1 MADDTGQPTA
11 VSPTQLRTFLI
22 ADVRGY
28 TRFTREHGDE
38 AASDLAAWFAEV
50 VRDTVPGFGGELL
63 ELRGDEAL
71 CVFGSA
77 RQALRAAVE
86 LQRGLRTPSSE
97 DGRVFPV
104 GVGVG
109 LDAGE
114 AVPTEGGYRGGALN
128 LAARLCSIAAPGQV
142 LASES
147 VVHLSQRVD
156 GVQFSAARTR
166 RFKGIEAPVR
176 LVEVISETPL
186 PAVPV
191 APAPQRRSSTTAW
204 MVAAVALAVAAVAA
218 AIGVIFVRGGEASS
232 VGLAS
237 NSFSLVE
244 ASGHA
249 SAPLE
254 LDESPFGMAVSGK
267 VAWLPRYSQD
277 SILAVDTATGQP
289 QSVQVGDGPDAV
301 AVGAGSVW
309 VANAGDGTVSQ
320 VNPTARRVVGV
331 PIYVGNGPT
340 GIAVGKG
347 AVWVA
352 LSVDGAVAKIDPDA
366 GRVVKTFPVGTNPT
380 RVAVGFDKVW
390 VTNES
395 VGTVT
400 PIDPVHDV
408 AESPI
413 AVGHGPNGIAIGAD
427 AVWVTNSLDGSV
439 SRIDPQTLA
448 VNTFPTEGKDTQ
460 GVAVVGDTVW
470 VAARRSAEIVRLDAQ
485 TGQIRSKLA
494 VGANPQD
501 VAAVGDGAAITT
513 TTSPT
518 EHRGGTLTIAGASE
532 DGLRGRPSVDPDSF
546 DAWYPVVWDSLA
558 VTNDGLVSLKRVPG
572 PDGGT
577 VVADLARAL
586 PTVTDGGLTYAF
598 QLREGIR
605 YSTGR
610 PVRAGDIRY
619 GLERTFTVNAGYYLK
634 FRPPL
639 NAEPYGAIVGAPTC
653 LASPRSCDLSRG
665 IVVDDKIGRITFHLR
680 HPDPDFL
687 ARLAMPL
694 AVAMPPEA
702 PRHDS
707 GRHPLPATGPYMV
720 TRYGLRQYVLVRNP
734 YFHEWSPDAQP
745 DGYPD
750 RIVFRAYKK
759 TDQAVSAVEHGAADW
774 LYFTIPSI
782 NSQQTHEIET
792 NYASQ
797 THPSAY
803 PATDLLVIQT
813 NSPLN
818 RDRTA
823 RQAIAYAIDRDRLH
837 TILTSGSSSLP
848 APSTCQ
854 LLPPNSPGYRPYCP
868 YKFDPAHARKLVHRS
883 PSYGKPVSVLS
894 YVEGTNSGRYLVEL
908 LNSLGFRARFTP
920 VDETG
925 EPTEAPD
932 IVAYSW
938 VADYV
943 GASDFILGLR
953 PGLITPSDL
962 TDAYAKQSESQY
974 QGTRAWAAAD
984 QHLTD
989 DALVIP
995 IGTGSTLGF
1004 TSNRVGNYQTAPAP
1018 GNAPMIDQMWV
1029 R

>member
-1 MADDTGQPTA
+1 LIVADDTGLEAPI
-11 VSPTQLRTFLI
+11 SPTELRTFLI

-28 TRFTREHGDE
+28 TRFTREQGDE
-38 AASDLAAWFAEV
+38 AAAELAAWFAEI
-50 VRDTVPGFGGELL
+50 VRGTVPGFAGELL

-71 CVFGSA
+71 CVFASA

-86 LQRGLRTPSSE
+86 LQRRLRTPSGD

-128 LAARLCSIAAPGQV
+128 LAARLCSVAAPGQI
-142 LASES
+142 LASEGI
-147 VVHLSQRVD
+147 VHLAQRVD
-156 GVQFSAARTR
+156 GVRYSIVRSR

-186 PAVPV
+186 PDVPV
-191 APAPQRRSSTTAW
+191 VPAPKRRSSTTAW
-204 MVAAVALAVAAVAA
+204 MVAAVALAVVAAA
-218 AIGVIFVRGGEASS
+218 AIGVIFVRGGGGAS

-237 NSFSLVE
+237 NSFGLVG

-249 SAPLE
+249 SAPIA
-254 LDESPFGMAVSGK
+254 LDEAPFGVAVDGK

-277 SILAVDTATGQP
+277 AVLAVDTATGQGQP
-289 QSVQVGDGPDAV
+289 IPVGDGPDAV
-301 AVGAGSVW
+301 AVGSGSVW
-309 VANAGDGTVSQ
+309 VANAGDGTVSE
-320 VNPTARRVVGV
+320 VNPTARRVVAD
-331 PIYVGNGPT
+331 PIYVGNGPS

-352 LSVDGAVAKIDPDA
+352 LSVDGAVAKIDPDT
-366 GRVVKTFPVGTNPT
+366 GRVVDTFSVGTNPT

-413 AVGHGPNGIAIGAD
+413 AVGHGPNGLAVGPG
-427 AVWVTNSLDGSV
+427 AVWVTNSLDGTV
-439 SRIDPQTLA
+439 SRIDPNTLTVTA
-448 VNTFPTEGKDTQ
+448 SRVGEDPQ
-460 GVAVVGDTVW
+460 GVTVVGDTVW
-470 VAARRSAEIVRLDAQ
+470 VAARRSAEIVRLNGQ
-485 TGQIRSKLA
+485 TGQVTSKLA

-518 EHRGGTLTIAGASE
+518 EHRGGTLTIASASK
-532 DGLRGRPSVDPDSF
+532 DGLRERPSVDPDSGS
-546 DAWYPVVWDSLA
+546 AWYPVIWDSLA

-577 VVADLARAL
+577 VVADLAKAL
-586 PTVTDGGLTYAF
+586 PTVTNGGLTYAF

-610 PVRAGDIRY
+610 AVHASDIRH
-619 GLERTFTVNAGYYLK
+619 GLERTFV
-634 FRPPL
+634 L
-639 NAEPYGAIVGAPTC
+639 NTGSPDESMGLFFYGAVVGAPKC
-653 LASPRSCDLSRG
+653 AASPRSCDLSRG
-665 IVVDDKIGRITFHLR
+665 IVVDDKTGTITFHLR

-687 ARLAMPL
+687 AKLAMPPGV
-694 AVAMPPEA
+694 AVPPEA
-702 PRHDS
+702 PPHDS
-707 GRHPLPATGPYMV
+707 GRHPLPATGPYMMA
-720 TRYGLRQYVLVRNP
+720 RYAIRQYVLVRNP

-750 RIVFRAYKK
+750 RIVFRPYTK
-759 TDQAVSAVEHGAADW
+759 TSQAVSAVEHGTADW
-774 LYFTIPSI
+774 LYFTVPSI
-782 NSQQTHEIET
+782 NTQQTHEIET
-792 NYASQ
+792 DYAAQ
-797 THPSAY
+797 IHPSAY
-803 PATDLLVIQT
+803 PATDMLVIAA

-823 RQAIAYAIDRDRLH
+823 RRAIAYAIDRDRLH
-837 TILTSGSSSLP
+837 SILKNGSSSLP
-848 APSTCQ
+848 TPSTCQ
-854 LLPPNSPGYRPYCP
+854 LVPPNFPGYRPYCP
-868 YKFDPAHARKLVHRS
+868 YSFDPAHAQKLVHRS

-894 YVEGTNSGRYLVEL
+894 FVEGTTTDRYFVEL
-908 LNSLGFRARFTP
+908 LNSLGFRARLTLL
-920 VDETG
+920 DKNG
-925 EPTEAPD
+925 EPTEEPD
-932 IVAYSW
+932 ILSYSW

-943 GASDFILGLR
+943 GAPDFIVGIR
-953 PGLITPSDL
+953 SGLITPSQL
-962 TDAYAKQSESQY
+962 TAAYAKQSESQY

-989 DALVIP
+989 DALIIP

-1004 TSNRVGNYQTAPAP
+1004 TSKRVGNYQTAPAP